1 MRTGSEWQ
9 DDILVATSD
18 AARAPSGKFTDD
30 PDVAE
35 RDNEAMRMRAA
46 GKTYQEIAMKLGYAS
61 RGAARTQIERAY
73 IARAKAPVEALREE
87 LTDQLEEL
95 VRRIAEVMDT
105 RHLKVVNG
113 STVFNPET
121 GGLMEDDSPV
131 LAGADRWL
139 KAIER
144 MAKLHGLDAP
154 QRIQAQVEQVR
165 VTVDGAE
172 DV

>member
-1 MRTGSEWQ
+1 MATVSTEWQ
-9 DDILVATSD
+9 GDMLVPSEV
-18 AARAPSGKFTDD
+18 ARDSGGRFAYD
-30 PDVAE
+30 PAVAE

-46 GKTYQEIAMKLGYAS
+46 GKTYQEIADALGYSGRMHAKN
-61 RGAARTQIERAY
+61 QIERAY
-73 IARAKAPVEALREE
+73 INRAKAPVEALREE
-87 LTDQLEEL
+87 MTDQLEQL
-95 VRRIAEVMDT
+95 VARVVKVMDT

-113 STVFNPET
+113 SAVFNPET

-139 KAIER
+139 KALER
-144 MAKLHGLDAP
+144 MARLHGLDAP
-154 QRIQAQVEQVR
+154 QKVQAQVESVR